1 MRIGIAAVVLALT
14 LGVGAAFAQT
24 KPATPTPAPAAAPA
38 AADSTDKKA
47 VSGLARQGTQE
58 IQVGMQTQRRQIVV
72 VIRRQ
77 SQTSRRIAPALSIS
91 RHSMMRKKPTSGLS
105 SVAEPTLWR
114 WLLLWT
120 PVFLLR
126 GL

>member
-47 VSGLARQGTQE
+47 VSKACSDQANTKGLHGKE
-58 IQVGMQTQRRQIVV
+58 
-72 VIRRQ
+72 
-77 SQTSRRIAPALSIS
+77 
-91 RHSMMRKKPTSGLS
+91 RKKFRSECKHNGGKS
-105 SVAEPTLWR
+105 
-114 WLLLWT
+114 
-120 PVFLLR
+120 
-126 GL
+126 